1 MKNKD
6 WAREPVN
13 EMNHAKMSQLHTM
26 TALIAE
32 GRVRRGSDEAD
43 TEENECET
51 PPLNYHWKL
60 HC

>member
-1 MKNKD
+1 
-6 WAREPVN
+6 
-13 EMNHAKMSQLHTM
+13 M

-43 TEENECET
+43 TEENKCET

-60 HC
+60 RF